1 MKTKTYFIFI
11 RIVIILICAYPAIK
25 IENII
30 WEFLPHTNFYGDT
43 NINTIPGLVGQSLDS
58 LFGAKGTAHTYN
70 QGDIFQRLYG
80 LIIWANL
87 ILIITLIINL
97 FKKDFMKNFLK
108 PIEGNYYNINKED
121 YGPKK
126 IIHLVD
132 WLLMTIFFPII
143 ASIFT
148 FLIDTI
154 LYFVF

>member
-1 MKTKTYFIFI
+1 VKTKTYFIFI
-11 RIVIILICAYPAIK
+11 RIVIIVICLYPAIK

-30 WEFLPHTNFYGDT
+30 WEFLPHTNFYGDA
-43 NINTIPGLVGQSLDS
+43 NINAIPGLISQSFDS
-58 LFGAKGTAHTYN
+58 LFGAKGTTAHTYN

-108 PIEGNYYNINKED
+108 PIEGNIKKED

-126 IIHLVD
+126 IIHLID
-132 WLLMTIFFPII
+132 WLFMTIIFPII
-143 ASIFT
+143 VSIIA